1 MLPKAQESATLEY
14 KINEN
19 NDNFVS
25 KCVGAF
31 KSSVLILHSKC
42 DLICFLYQEAGKK
55 EEHSTVCYLISPC
68 IRRQKRE
75 TRLHIFFLLC
85 LLDYYGGAAR
95 EKRLLCT
102 TVHYNKFCLNHSLC
116 PSSEADAGQVRRASN
131 RVPEIWPGTGHK
143 IADPRRD
150 PGLLR
155 YLEDKVVGEH
165 SGAGRLPHAHVA
177 HDGGCEAE
185 VAPDSREVERG
196 DGRDEALQASL
207 LHAVP
212 HVGGVVLWLDLG
224 GGGGGGGQWVQWNL

>member
-1 MLPKAQESATLEY
+1 MCGSFHEQ
-14 KINEN
+14 
-19 NDNFVS
+19 
-25 KCVGAF
+25 
-31 KSSVLILHSKC
+31 SVLILHSKS
-42 DLICFLYQEAGKK
+42 DLISFLYQEAEKK
-55 EEHSTVCYLISPC
+55 EEHSTVCYLISPS

-116 PSSEADAGQVRRASN
+116 PSSEADTGQVRRASN
-131 RVPEIWPGTGHK
+131 RVPEIRPGTGHK

-155 YLEDKVVGEH
+155 YLEDEVVGEH

-177 HDGGCEAE
+177 HDGGREAE
-185 VAPDSREVERG
+185 VAPDSREVERS

-207 LHAVP
+207 LHTVP
-212 HVGGVVLWLDLG
+212 HVGGVVFWLDLG
-224 GGGGGGGQWVQWNL
+224 RRGEGGEGGQWVQWNL